1 MNIQEDINR
10 IKQVMEQTSLEL
22 KGKTIAS
29 KYAPPENFGQSKGA
43 IDLKNPVN
51 PDFIIDAISAAIDT
65 VPGVG
70 NVVSFA
76 IDELHGISYFV
87 RAAMTSG
94 LERTEFILLGLVTA
108 ALGFVPVGGNI
119 ASAGIKQGIKN
130 VLKLTPDQI
139 QKWAI
144 SKGIIKY
151 RILFDTKRPWWPNW
165 WLFVLKLS
173 KTLGVDGLVK
183 QVGKLKQVLINIKSK
198 LQKENLLILGLDE
211 VFDTAIS
218 WLETPTPEEL
228 AVMDEMIDKGII

>member
-1 MNIQEDINR
+1 MNLQEDINR

-22 KGKTIAS
+22 KGKTLAS
-29 KYAPPENFGQSKGA
+29 KSTPPKNFGQSKGA
-43 IDLKNPVN
+43 IDSKTPIS
-51 PDFIIDAISAAIDT
+51 PDFMIDAISAAIDT

-94 LERTEFILLGLVTA
+94 IERTEFILLGLVTA

-130 VLKLTPDQI
+130 VLKLTPDSI
-139 QKWAI
+139 QAWAI
-144 SKGIIKY
+144 KKGIINY
-151 RILFDTKRPWWPNW
+151 RILLNTKRGWNYPW
-165 WLFVLKLS
+165 WLFLLKLS
-173 KTLGVDGLVK
+173 KTLGVDVLVK
-183 QVGKLKQVLINIKSK
+183 QVGKLKQTLINIKSK
-198 LQKENLLILGLDE
+198 LQEENLLILGLDE

-228 AVMDEMIDKGII
+228 AVMEEMIDKGIL

>member
-1 MNIQEDINR
+1 MNLKEDINR
-10 IKQVMEQTSLEL
+10 IKEVMEQTSLEL
-22 KGKTIAS
+22 KGKTLAS
-29 KYAPPENFGQSKGA
+29 KSAPPKNFGQSKGA
-43 IDLKNPVN
+43 IDSKTPVN
-51 PDFIIDAISAAIDT
+51 PDFMIDAISAAIDT

-70 NVVSFA
+70 NVVSFT

-94 LERTEFILLGLVTA
+94 LKRTEFILLGLVTA

-119 ASAGIKQGIKN
+119 ASAGIKQGITN

-139 QKWAI
+139 QAWAI
-144 SKGIIKY
+144 KKGIINYKVLLN
-151 RILFDTKRPWWPNW
+151 IKKRWNYPW
-165 WLFVLKLS
+165 WLFMLKLS
-173 KTLGVDGLVK
+173 KTLGIDVLVK
-183 QVGKLKQVLINIKSK
+183 QVGKLKQALINIKSK

-218 WLETPTPEEL
+218 WLESPTPEQL